1 MLPDDAAGHQDTT
14 NERVP
19 PGRPR
24 KETPPM
30 SEKSPYII
38 RAGETEGYSPAN
50 HTGTTNYRLVGPMV
64 NGAKYLEIALGDIAR
79 NEGSP
84 AHAHPDLE
92 QAVYIL
98 EGEAIAGID
107 GVDHHVRA
115 GDMMFFPAQV
125 FHSIKVLTERIKL
138 LVIYSPPY
146 GEDPAKVIK
155 SAPAH

>member
-1 MLPDDAAGHQDTT
+1 M
-14 NERVP
+14 N
-19 PGRPR
+19 
-24 KETPPM
+24 
-30 SEKSPYII
+30 SKSPYII
-38 RAGETEGYSPAN
+38 KTSDVEPYSPAN
-50 HTGTTNYRLVGPMV
+50 HTGTRNYRLIGPLV
-64 NGAKYLEIALGDIAR
+64 NGAKYMEIAIGDIER

-107 GVDHHVRA
+107 GVDHHVRP
-115 GDMMFFPAQV
+115 GDLMFFPPHV

-146 GEDPAKVIK
+146 GEDPTKVMHNIAADDK
-155 SAPAH
+155 SN

>member
-1 MLPDDAAGHQDTT
+1 VT
-14 NERVP
+14 
-19 PGRPR
+19 
-24 KETPPM
+24 
-30 SEKSPYII
+30 EKSPYII
-38 RAGETEGYSPAN
+38 RASEQVGYSPAN
-50 HTGTTNYRLVGPMV
+50 HTGTKNYRLVGPRV
-64 NGAKYLEIALGDIAR
+64 NGAKYMEIALGDIER

-107 GVDHHVRA
+107 GVDHHVKP

-125 FHSIKVLTERIKL
+125 FHSIKVLTERIKM

-146 GEDPAKVIK
+146 DEDPAKVIRTQ
-155 SAPAH
+155 PAETHA

>member
-1 MLPDDAAGHQDTT
+1 MNDMPI
-14 NERVP
+14 
-19 PGRPR
+19 
-24 KETPPM
+24 
-30 SEKSPYII
+30 EKSPYII
-38 RAGETEGYSPAN
+38 RAGDTVGYSPAN
-50 HTGTTNYRLVGPMV
+50 HTGTKNYRLVGPRV
-64 NGAKYLEIALGDIAR
+64 NGAKYMEIALGDIER

-107 GVDHHVRA
+107 GVDHHVKP

-125 FHSIKVLTERIKL
+125 FHSIKVLTERIKI

-146 GEDPAKVIK
+146 DEDPAKVIH
-155 SAPAH
+155 SSPAH

>member
-1 MLPDDAAGHQDTT
+1 VTA
-14 NERVP
+14 
-19 PGRPR
+19 
-24 KETPPM
+24 
-30 SEKSPYII
+30 KSPYIV
-38 RAGETEGYSPAN
+38 RASDQEPYSPAN
-50 HTGTTNYRLVGPMV
+50 HTGTKNYRLVGPEM
-64 NGAKYLEIALGDIAR
+64 NGAKYMEIVLGDIER
-79 NEGSP
+79 SEGSP

-115 GDMMFFPAQV
+115 GDLMFFPARV

-146 GEDPAKVIK
+146 DEDPAKVIRQ
-155 SAPAH
+155 